1 MAGIMLRSTAFND
14 HDLLP
19 GRFSRDGGN
28 VSPPLEWSQVPD
40 AADELILIVEDPD
53 GGKTP
58 FLHWL
63 VTGISPRSGGV
74 AEGAV
79 PEGGREW
86 PNSFGTTGW
95 GGPHPPL
102 HEDPHRYFFR
112 LYALERPL
120 DLPEAPQ
127 ATDVHRALTDK
138 EIASGTMVGTY
149 YRS

>member
-1 MAGIMLRSTAFND
+1 MAGIMMRSTAFND

-19 GRFSRDGGN
+19 GRFSQEGGN

-40 AADELILIVEDPD
+40 GTEELILFVEDPD
-53 GGKTP
+53 AGKTP

-63 VTGISPRSGGV
+63 VTGISPGSRGV

-79 PEGGREW
+79 PEGGQEW
-86 PNSFGTTGW
+86 PNDFGTTGW
-95 GGPHPPL
+95 GGPNPPR

-120 DLPEAPQ
+120 ELPAAPHVP
-127 ATDVHRALTDK
+127 DVQRALTDK